1 MLPLMCVKKNL
12 VLLTSNSC
20 VWWFSLKLGIL
31 NDEVP
36 LLSSCWCLAFGV
48 CFFFFRLHFWSVLL
62 VPHVNIC
69 RNWCWCFYS
78 FCQLIELGHLLLSS
92 SFEIDFVVDLFYFFF
107 FLSFFFVVEIGWWS
121 SSFFSIELGRCLL
134 FDVMFCYPL
143 QDYVQKVLKPVLYY
157 LSWHVI
163 LFFFL

>member
-1 MLPLMCVKKNL
+1 MLPLMGVKNL
-12 VLLTSNSC
+12 VLFTSNSC

-36 LLSSCWCLAFGV
+36 LLSSSWCLAFGV
-48 CFFFFRLHFWSVLL
+48 CFFLSRLRFWSVLL
-62 VPHVNIC
+62 VPDVNIC
-69 RNWCWCFYS
+69 RNWCCCFYS

-92 SFEIDFVVDLFYFFF
+92 SFEIDFVVDLFYFFVI
-107 FLSFFFVVEIGWWS
+107 LFVVEISWWS
-121 SSFFSIELGRCLL
+121 SSFFLIELGRCLL

-157 LSWHVI
+157 
-163 LFFFL
+163 